1 MHRNMVIYISLL
13 AALIGL
19 LMYVLAANPKVQELG
34 RILFFS
40 GTLAFLLQLPARLT
54 EVLPK

>member
-1 MHRNMVIYISLL
+1 MVIYISLL

-19 LMYVLAANPKVQELG
+19 LMYILASHPKVQELG

-40 GTLAFLLQLPARLT
+40 GALAFLLQLPAKLT
-54 EVLPK
+54 EVLPR

>member
-1 MHRNMVIYISLL
+1 MVIYISLL